1 MQIDQYVKTTVGSR
15 DAVNNTDTDRHT
27 HTHTHTYEVARDVD
41 YET

>member
-1 MQIDQYVKTTVGSR
+1 MQIDRYLKITVGSR

-27 HTHTHTYEVARDVD
+27 HTHTYEVAIDVD

>member
-27 HTHTHTYEVARDVD
+27 HTHTYEVAIDVD